1 MKHGSKGSHPGG
13 GTHQAWALAAYF
25 DLKVIHSQTL
35 FFFKSLQY
43 FILRLLPWEIEINY
57 ESFNC

>member
-1 MKHGSKGSHPGG
+1 VKHGSKGSHPGG

-35 FFFKSLQY
+35 FFLIFAILYFKVASLGD
-43 FILRLLPWEIEINY
+43 RD
-57 ESFNC
+57 